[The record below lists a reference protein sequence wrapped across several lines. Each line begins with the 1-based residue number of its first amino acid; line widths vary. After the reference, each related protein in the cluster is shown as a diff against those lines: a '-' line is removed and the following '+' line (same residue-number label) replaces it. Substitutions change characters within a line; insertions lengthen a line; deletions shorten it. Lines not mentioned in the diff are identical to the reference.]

1 MNIFD
6 TVSQSTYMASH
17 STVDVTS
24 FIPYPDTSSWHFQV
38 PFTEVLAKWLLPGVC
53 GRTEDGP
60 AAVAG
65 APAEGAALRGECAPL
80 GRRAGAAPDAPRRV
94 GGLAKH
100 DVVEAEKAEI
110 M

>member
-1 MNIFD
+1 MCHLVKC
-6 TVSQSTYMASH
+6 T
-17 STVDVTS
+17 
-24 FIPYPDTSSWHFQV
+24 
-38 PFTEVLAKWLLPGVC
+38 FTKVLAKWLLPGVC
-53 GRTEDGP
+53 GRAEDGP
-60 AAVAG
+60 AAVAA
-65 APAEGAALRGECAPL
+65 APAEGAALRGEGALPL